1 MNPIQLQHS
10 DRNHFIPRPLLRWIT
25 AVLFIFTFHS
35 HAANIEKQPLQA
47 IEIADI
53 SISTPARMIAGI
65 LQAQSYTQINESL
78 YTKQE
83 QLQNG
88 HNAIYRITIE
98 DNAIFHQIT
107 YSRSL
112 GGGRIKSPAVRDA
125 PVPAA
130 ELGMAQQLY
139 QSVCTD
145 MSEEIQKERSCESP
159 TPSSIRFG
167 HGQSIHVDER
177 FAVLLDATDA
187 STTIEIKYIK

>member
-1 MNPIQLQHS
+1 MNTIQLL
-10 DRNHFIPRPLLRWIT
+10 RPLLRWMV
-25 AVLFIFTFHS
+25 AALFVLTSHS
-35 HAANIEKQPLQA
+35 HADNITKQPLQA
-47 IEIADI
+47 IEVAGI
-53 SISTPARMIAGI
+53 SISTPAEMIAGI
-65 LQAQSYTQINESL
+65 LQSQGYAPVNESL

-88 HNAIYRITIE
+88 RSAIYRITTE
-98 DNAIFHQIT
+98 NNATFHQIT

-112 GGGRIKSPAVRDA
+112 GGGRVKSPAVRDA

-130 ELGMAQQLY
+130 EIGMAQQLY

-145 MSEEIQKERSCESP
+145 VSEEKQKERSCESP

-167 HGQSIHVDER
+167 HGQSVHIDER

-187 STTIEIKYIK
+187 STTIEIKYTKQ